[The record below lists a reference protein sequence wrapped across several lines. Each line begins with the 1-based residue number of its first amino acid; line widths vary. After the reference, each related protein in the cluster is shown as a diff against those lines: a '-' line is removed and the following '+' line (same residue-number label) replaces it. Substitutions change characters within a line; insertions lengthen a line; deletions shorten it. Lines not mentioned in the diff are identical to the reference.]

1 MADEMD
7 DVIVSEF
14 EGYVPSPKIVRSPPV
29 TEDDIT
35 EYFSSMDACVVL
47 INETIADA
55 TRALEIHD
63 DEAGVKAMI
72 KRNTD
77 HLEIQVE
84 KQWYKDSSKTK
95 TSYTKAITD
104 GKAYVAG

>member
-1 MADEMD
+1 MADETD

-14 EGYVPSPKIVRSPPV
+14 EGYVPSPKIARSPPV

-35 EYFSSMDACVVL
+35 EYFLSMDDCVKL
-47 INETIADA
+47 INATVADN
-55 TRALEIHD
+55 TRALATYG

-77 HLEIQVE
+77 HLEIQAT

>member
-1 MADEMD
+1 MADED
-7 DVIVSEF
+7 LTHPEP
-14 EGYVPSPKIVRSPPV
+14 ETYVPPAKVDRSPPV

-35 EYFSSMDACVVL
+35 EYFLSMDDCVKL
-47 INETIADA
+47 INATIADNTKALA
-55 TRALEIHD
+55 TYD

-77 HLEIQVE
+77 HLEIQAE

-95 TSYTKAITD
+95 TSYTNAVTA